1 MDGSPKG
8 LRHMSTLQRFRVLT
22 WYYGRGGTGR
32 SDWGWEGLGGGED
45 AEEWT
50 RQMDIERRLGMTR
63 KELLENHE
71 ESRVDN

>member
-1 MDGSPKG
+1 LV
-8 LRHMSTLQRFRVLT
+8 LRERRNRTFRL
-22 WYYGRGGTGR
+22 
-32 SDWGWEGLGGGED
+32 GLGGRGD

-50 RQMDIERRLGMTR
+50 KQIMDIERRLGMTR